1 MDTGQTPAGQRAAW
15 RQASVSEIAEAIEHV
30 GEACR
35 TPALTRETLLEYR
48 RRFKALGLEGL
59 KGLPPQPASDRHQA
73 PAAEVVAR
81 ILDISLDRPD
91 YGPRQVGEQLKLEG
105 IWATTP
111 AIQGILEDHGLGSRS
126 QRLLGLELKHLQE
139 HRELTPEQVRLIERA
154 NPCFAERHFESTRPG
169 MLLAQDVFY
178 IGRLDAF
185 GKVYAEAVVD
195 TYSSYAFGFLHPA
208 KLPEA
213 AAAVL
218 HNSVLPFFHNLSL
231 TVDSIITGPGHEYC
245 GSNTHTYE
253 LYLALNGIGHRRVKN
268 RETYVNGFLEDF
280 RRALLDEFIRGAI
293 GEGCSAS
300 IGELQADLDS
310 WLAHYNHERPHPGYR
325 NLGLSPIESIE
336 SYVANRQIDTLQGSG

>member
-1 MDTGQTPAGQRAAW
+1 MDTGQTPIEQRAAW

-30 GEACR
+30 GEAYR
-35 TPALTRETLLEYR
+35 TPATTRETLLEYR
-48 RRFKALGLEGL
+48 RRFRALGLEGL
-59 KGLPPQPASDRHQA
+59 RGLPPQLTSSPHEA

-91 YGPRQVGEQLKLEG
+91 YGPRQVNQQLKLEG
-105 IWATTP
+105 IWLTAP
-111 AIQGILEDHGLGSRS
+111 AIQGILEDHGLATRR
-126 QRLLGLELKHLQE
+126 QRLLGLEVKHLQE

-178 IGRLDAF
+178 IGRLEAF
-185 GKVYAEAVVD
+185 GKVYLDAVVD

-218 HNSVLPFFHNLSL
+218 HNSVLPFFLNLSL
-231 TVDSIITGPGHEYC
+231 GVDAIITGPGHEYC

-268 RETYVNGFLEDF
+268 REPYVNGFLEDF
-280 RRALLDEFIRGAI
+280 RRALLDEFIRGAF
-293 GEGCSAS
+293 GDGRGAS
-300 IGELQADLDS
+300 IGELQSDLNS
-310 WLAHYNHERPHPGYR
+310 WLSHYNHERPHPGYR
-325 NLGLSPIESIE
+325 NLGLSPIESIVSYAE
-336 SYVANRQIDTLQGSG
+336 SRMGGASHLPD